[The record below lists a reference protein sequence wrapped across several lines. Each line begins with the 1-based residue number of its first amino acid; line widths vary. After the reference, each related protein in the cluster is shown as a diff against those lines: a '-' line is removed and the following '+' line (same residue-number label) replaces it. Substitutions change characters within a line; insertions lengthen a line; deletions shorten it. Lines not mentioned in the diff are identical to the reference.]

1 MLALALALA
10 ALVIIAITFRGLVF
24 LTLPLAIAALVLG
37 IVGGR
42 SAKGGGDYAMAMVGI
57 VLAGVALLLSLLA
70 LAATILISRDY
81 NVYDI
86 SSHVPAEMSN
96 ES

>member
-10 ALVIIAITFRGLVF
+10 VLVIIAITFRGLVF
-24 LTLPLAIAALVLG
+24 LTLPLAIAALTLG

-42 SAKGGGDYAMAMVGI
+42 RARGGDYAAAMVGI
-57 VLAGVALLLSLLA
+57 VLAGVGLLLSLLA

-86 SSHVPAEMSN
+86 SSHGPAEMSN
-96 ES
+96 EF